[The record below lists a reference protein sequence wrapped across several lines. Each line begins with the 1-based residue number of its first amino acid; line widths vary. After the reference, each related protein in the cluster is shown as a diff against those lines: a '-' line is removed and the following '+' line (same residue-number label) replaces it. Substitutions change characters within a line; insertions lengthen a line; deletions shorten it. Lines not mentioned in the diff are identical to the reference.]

1 MPNPPAD
8 AASAQRRVFAIFF
21 LYAFGLGGLFPRLAD
36 VQRQMD
42 ASEGAL
48 GLALIGLSTGT
59 LISLSFAGPA
69 IERLGVRRAMQVL
82 LPLLPLLMA
91 LASWATG
98 PLALYLGLVPVG
110 LVIGA
115 TELVV
120 NLEADR
126 VEHRFGKRIM
136 NRAHAFWSLGFF
148 AAGAIGAALSQA
160 DWSPQR
166 HLLVVVPLVLLASV
180 VLLRRFEAAAPRA
193 QASNGDHPA
202 PPRLARP
209 SAAILGLML
218 LTLPAMLMEGA
229 AGDWSAIYMR
239 DTFAA
244 LPFTAGAAV
253 AISAL
258 AQAAGRFV
266 ADVQVERH
274 GPVRVAQF
282 CQALLAL
289 GGLVVALAP
298 NVGLALTGFVLMALG
313 TSVMFPLAM
322 SAAAQRSDR
331 PAAINVASLAQTAFV
346 VFLLGPP
353 LLGQMAQHLG
363 LRWVYALALPLVM
376 LAWPR
381 NADLSP
387 VRS

>member
-180 VLLRRFEAAAPRA
+180 VLLRRFEAAAPRP
-193 QASNGDHPA
+193 QASNGDPPA

-363 LRWVYALALPLVM
+363 LRWVYALALPLVL

-381 NADLSP
+381 SADLSP

>member
-1 MPNPPAD
+1 MPTSPTD
-8 AASAQRRVFAIFF
+8 ANSAQSRVFAMFF

-48 GLALIGLSTGT
+48 GLALIGMSTGT

-69 IERLGVRRAMQVL
+69 IERLGGRRAMQIL

-148 AAGAIGAALSQA
+148 AAGGVGAALSQA
-160 DWSPQR
+160 GWSPQR
-166 HLLVVVPLVLLASV
+166 HLLAVVPLVLLASV
-180 VLLRRFEAAAPRA
+180 LLLRRFEAAAPRA
-193 QASNGDHPA
+193 QASSDGHPA
-202 PPRLARP
+202 LPRFARP
-209 SAAILGLML
+209 SRAILGLML
-218 LTLPAMLMEGA
+218 LTLPAMMMEGA

-274 GPVRVAQF
+274 GPVCVAQF
-282 CQALLAL
+282 CQSLLAL
-289 GGLVVALAP
+289 GALVLALAP
-298 NVGLALTGFVLMALG
+298 NVGVALSGFVLMALG

-331 PAAINVASLAQTAFV
+331 PAAVNVASLAQTAFV

-363 LRWVYALALPLVM
+363 LRWVYALGLPLVL

-381 NADLSP
+381 SADLGP

>member
-8 AASAQRRVFAIFF
+8 ATAAQRRVFALFF
-21 LYAFGLGGLFPRLAD
+21 LYAVGLGGLFPRLAD
-36 VQRQMD
+36 LQRQMD

-59 LISLSFAGPA
+59 LISLSFAGPV

-148 AAGAIGAALSQA
+148 LAGGVGAALSQA
-160 DWSPQR
+160 QWSPQR
-166 HLLVVVPLVLLASV
+166 HLLAVVPGVLLASV

-193 QASNGDHPA
+193 QASNGDHSA

-274 GPVRVAQF
+274 GPVRVARF

-298 NVGLALTGFVLMALG
+298 NVGLALAGFVLMALG

-331 PAAINVASLAQTAFV
+331 PAAVNVASLAQTAFV

-363 LRWVYALALPLVM
+363 LRWVYALALPLVL

-381 NADLSP
+381 SADLSP
-387 VRS
+387 VAR